1 MACETME
8 LSSISFLEIP
18 SLIALRPG
26 TMNSKQHKVLG
37 RQPVWK
43 SSLME
48 PAQVG
53 SDVLLPKEEDEKHF
67 WIFDIKLFNKKRSL
81 AEWGKGLYHLTLI
94 CSVGLGSNPS
104 SRFSSN
110 NSVKGN
116 GGRFRSQHR

>member
-1 MACETME
+1 
-8 LSSISFLEIP
+8 
-18 SLIALRPG
+18 
-26 TMNSKQHKVLG
+26 MNSKQHKVLG

-81 AEWGKGLYHLTLI
+81 AEWWKGLNHLTFI
-94 CSVGLGSNPS
+94 CPEDLGSNPS

-110 NSVKGN
+110 NSVKGT
-116 GGRFRSQHR
+116 GRRIRTQHR